1 MKKWHIFLIVGV
13 ALLFVARI
21 YVSKQQAEN
30 RKAQQEMINDLAR
43 QQAEERAK
51 DTLNISVITDSLSES
66 LDAQKAR
73 LDSIGEEL
81 KKRQKEFN
89 KKMKKRRE
97 SR

>member
-13 ALLFVARI
+13 VLLFVARI

-30 RKAQQEMINDLAR
+30 RKAQQEVINDLAR